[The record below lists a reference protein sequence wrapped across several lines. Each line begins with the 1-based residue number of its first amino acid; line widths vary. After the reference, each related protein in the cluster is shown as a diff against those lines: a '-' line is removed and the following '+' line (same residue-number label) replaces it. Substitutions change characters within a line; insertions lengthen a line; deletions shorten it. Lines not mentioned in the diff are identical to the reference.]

1 MNTPL
6 PEDRIPVIVGVAD
19 VIDRPAR
26 PQDGREPIA
35 LMEDALRAAQD
46 DAGDGLIADLDA
58 LYLVCEVSWL
68 YDAPERLLAQRLGV
82 APRTLVYGPVG
93 GESPIRFLH
102 ESALAIA
109 RGECRVAAVVGAE
122 AQYSVNKARSAGGT
136 LPWTPQGTVG
146 LPARSRDK
154 QHPLSVALGIAQP
167 ITVYPL
173 YENAAPRAWGQ
184 TPAQSRAESARIWS
198 TFSQVAADTPSAWG
212 RQAFTPDE
220 VGEPSADNRLIAWP
234 YTKRMVANPAVNQGA
249 AVILTSLARARRM
262 GIDPSRCVRV
272 LGGAASNEADDFL
285 QRDNFFGTASQQV
298 VLETAAE
305 LAARSGSID
314 AIELYSCFPIV
325 PKMAMRVL
333 GLTPQTPL
341 TTIGGLSF
349 FGAPLNNYMTH
360 ATCGMVR
367 RLRSNP
373 QQQALLYGQGGLA
386 TKHHALV
393 LAGGLN
399 ARADG
404 AIDLRSDYSV
414 QAIADARRGAVPAL
428 NAAYD
433 GPAEVETFTILY
445 GRSGEPESGV
455 VIARN
460 PAGERVL
467 ARIDGGDTA
476 ALARLVDGEVSP
488 IGAAGVVAQ
497 TPGGV
502 PAWRFAPAG

>member
-1 MNTPL
+1 MSTTL
-6 PEDRIPVIVGVAD
+6 SEDRIPVIVGVAD
-19 VIDRPAR
+19 LADRPAR

-35 LMEDALRAAQD
+35 LMEDALRAAAA
-46 DAGDGLIADLDA
+46 DAGGGLLADLDA

-68 YDAPERLLAQRLGV
+68 YDQPERLLAQRLGV

-93 GESPIRFLH
+93 GETPIRFLH

-109 RGECRVAAVVGAE
+109 RGECRVAAVTGAE
-122 AQYSVNKARSAGGT
+122 AQYSVNKARAAGVA
-136 LPWTPQGTVG
+136 LPWTPQGTAAA
-146 LPARSRDK
+146 PARSRDK
-154 QHPLSVALGIAQP
+154 QHPLSAALGIAQP

-184 TPAQSRAESARIWS
+184 TPAQARAESARIWS

-212 RQAFTPDE
+212 RQAFAPDE

-262 GIDPSRCVRV
+262 GVDPSRCIRV
-272 LGGAASNEADDFL
+272 LGGAAANEADDFL
-285 QRDNFFGTASQQV
+285 QRDDFLGTASQQV
-298 VLETAAE
+298 VLETAAA
-305 LAARSGSID
+305 LANRSGTVD

-333 GLTPQTPL
+333 GLGPRTPL

-367 RLRSNP
+367 RLRAHP

-399 ARADG
+399 PRAAD
-404 AIDLRSDYSV
+404 ATDLRADYSV
-414 QAIADARRGAVPAL
+414 QAIADARRGPVPAL
-428 NAAYD
+428 NAGYE
-433 GPAEVETFTILY
+433 GPAGIETFTILY
-445 GRSGEPESGV
+445 DRSGQPASAA
-455 VIARN
+455 VIGRN

-467 ARIDGGDTA
+467 ARIEGSDAD
-476 ALARLVDGEVSP
+476 ALARLVDDEAWP
-488 IGAAGVVAQ
+488 TGAAGIVSRTAD
-497 TPGGV
+497 GV
-502 PAWRFAPAG
+502 PAWRFATTP